1 MMKRIRTF
9 TLLRVMVIVLAL
21 LLVCVVLEYFLSK
34 I

>member
-1 MMKRIRTF
+1 MKRIRTF